1 MNVTEYWQ
9 FPQAGFRHRY
19 TAWLQI
25 ESFHTFLCFQ
35 YTLKKKKIRLLTCEE
50 THKFFFSWILIM
62 LLIGFRLAAGKL
74 SKIQT
79 DTENK
84 ILLEKKKT
92 LQDKPTL
99 IDRIFGLIR
108 GTRDS
113 RISLWNLFIFF
124 PPLLGFTTKIQHYGM
139 KQFHLSIQKRDVSKT
154 QT

>member
-9 FPQAGFRHRY
+9 FPQARFRHRY

-35 YTLKKKKIRLLTCEE
+35 YTLKKKKN
-50 THKFFFSWILIM
+50 
-62 LLIGFRLAAGKL
+62 
-74 SKIQT
+74 QT
-79 DTENK
+79 LNLWGNTQIFLQLNFNNAIDRVPFGCWKTVKDTDRHWKQNPPG
-84 ILLEKKKT
+84 KKKT